1 MRIFQIII
9 KSNSCTLAK
18 IQQELKSINVKQS
31 MNSINEEHI
40 QPLITIGLITEL
52 TGKYAA
58 TLFGTCIHD
67 NLDNFDIFIQKLPP
81 QSECHEETLLQ
92 ALLLEPKTFEEI
104 KQALS
109 PTIAPRTIKRLTI
122 TGLINIP
129 ESRNYIFFHKSKRD
143 PTLETLSPSEMKVY
157 MSIPCEGIA
166 ADKLSKLAGLSQRR
180 IYAHIR
186 RLKGKK
192 LVFTKKI
199 PLTYSLTDSGQKLA
213 NILQN
218 LSQKVEE
225 TWNFTEYIAQPTPLT
240 NRTYLTNTFTT
251 T

>member
-1 MRIFQIII
+1 
-9 KSNSCTLAK
+9 
-18 IQQELKSINVKQS
+18 
-31 MNSINEEHI
+31 
-40 QPLITIGLITEL
+40 LITEL
-52 TGKYAA
+52 TGKYNA

-67 NLDNFDIFIQKLPP
+67 NLDNFDAFNQKLPP

-92 ALLLEPKTFEEI
+92 TLLLEPKTFEGI
-104 KQALS
+104 KQAIS
-109 PTIAPRTIKRLTI
+109 PMIAPRTIKRLI
-122 TGLINIP
+122 IAGLINIP
-129 ESRNYIFFHKSKRD
+129 TSRNYIFFHKSKRD
-143 PTLETLSPSEMKVY
+143 PTLEKLSPSEMKVY

-166 ADKLSKLAGLSQRR
+166 ADKLAKLAGLSQRR

-225 TWNFTEYIAQPTPLT
+225 TWDFTKYIAQPPPTTRP
-240 NRTYLTNTFTT
+240 YLTNTFITT
-251 T
+251 